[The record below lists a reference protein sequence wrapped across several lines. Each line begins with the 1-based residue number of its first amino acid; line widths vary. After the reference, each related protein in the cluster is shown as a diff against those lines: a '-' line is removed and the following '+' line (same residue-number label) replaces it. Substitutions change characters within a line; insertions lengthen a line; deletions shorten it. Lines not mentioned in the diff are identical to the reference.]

1 MRPNNPTSS
10 SPSGFLRNQPGL
22 HSLVLLCLPDPEQAK
37 MSLSLGCLVWS
48 AGQNPLP
55 RRPQQLQPE
64 LSLDEELELAVE
76 EERARL

>member
-1 MRPNNPTSS
+1 M
-10 SPSGFLRNQPGL
+10 
-22 HSLVLLCLPDPEQAK
+22 
-37 MSLSLGCLVWS
+37 WS

>member
-1 MRPNNPTSS
+1 
-10 SPSGFLRNQPGL
+10 
-22 HSLVLLCLPDPEQAK
+22 